1 MMKDWV
7 AFRFHLHHLI
17 RIGMRM
23 RGFGMRNTI
32 KNNHDYAFF
41 VFAFEKRLKEYL
53 HFASVSTN
61 KVVGECDIYLERGIQ
76 RNRESWLE
84 LRQPFTLMELELVYP
99 QYFC

>member
-41 VFAFEKRLKEYL
+41 CIRFRE
-53 HFASVSTN
+53 AS
-61 KVVGECDIYLERGIQ
+61 
-76 RNRESWLE
+76 
-84 LRQPFTLMELELVYP
+84 
-99 QYFC
+99 

>member
-17 RIGMRM
+17 RIGTRM

-41 VFAFEKRLKEYL
+41 CIRFRE
-53 HFASVSTN
+53 AS
-61 KVVGECDIYLERGIQ
+61 
-76 RNRESWLE
+76 
-84 LRQPFTLMELELVYP
+84 
-99 QYFC
+99 